1 MKRDGFTLI
10 ELVMVLTVVFIL
22 AAVGAW
28 RISGMREEARTVA
41 RSDALATVQRMQA
54 LADMEGLPVTANDT
68 LGRVL
73 ELQVRL
79 ASKGHYYYQINPTNL
94 AAQVAYDPATQQ
106 WRRP

>member
-28 RISGMREEARTVA
+28 RISGMRDEAGSVA
-41 RSDALATVQRMQA
+41 RNDALATVQRMQG
-54 LADMEGLPVTANDT
+54 LADMEGLQVAANDT

-73 ELQVRL
+73 ELQARL
-79 ASKGHYYYQINPTNL
+79 TSKGHYYYQINPTNL

-106 WRRP
+106 WRKP

>member
-28 RISGMREEARTVA
+28 RISGLRDEARAVA
-41 RSDALATVQRMQA
+41 QSDALATVQRLQA
-54 LADMEGLPVTANDT
+54 LADMEGLQVAANNA

-73 ELQVRL
+73 ELQAGL

-94 AAQVAYDPATQQ
+94 AAQVVYDPTTQQ
-106 WRRP
+106 WKKP